1 MVVVG
6 DLDGDGNLDVTSANG
21 GSANGALLR
30 GNGDGTLQPAVT
42 HGIASDAISTD
53 LGDLDGDGDLDWI
66 LASYGG
72 QRWDLFANDGSGVFA
87 FDQRF
92 FAAEAGSCALPFDL
106 DNDGDLD
113 LALFDELADTIRLL
127 QNAAGRDLVFL
138 DRFEQADLTAWSASA
153 P

>member
-1 MVVVG
+1 M
-6 DLDGDGNLDVTSANG
+6 
-21 GSANGALLR
+21 
-30 GNGDGTLQPAVT
+30 T

-92 FAAEAGSCALPFDL
+92 FAAEAGSCAFPFDV

-138 DRFEQADLTAWSASA
+138 DRFEQADLTAWSAST